1 MRGDTVMAL
10 SEKFKIETKI
20 PHLYLSGYKGH
31 FVAGRSHLNYY
42 IDITSQKSCLSEAK
56 AVAKA
61 IAPSYK
67 LHTMIDTILCLDGT
81 EVIGTCLASELT
93 KNDLASINANR
104 EINIL
109 SPEYT
114 VSNQLMFR
122 DNIVQMIEGK
132 QVLILAASVVT
143 GSTAQTAFEAV
154 RYYSGTPAGIA
165 SIFATLKECEDF
177 PVVSVFDPHDLPD
190 YESHSAMDCPLCKSG
205 VRIDA
210 LINSYGCSML

>member
-1 MRGDTVMAL
+1 MAI
-10 SEKFKIETKI
+10 SERFRIETKI

-61 IAPSYK
+61 IAPNYK
-67 LHTMIDTILCLDGT
+67 LHTMVDTILCLDGT
-81 EVIGTCLASELT
+81 EVIGACLANELT
-93 KNDLASINANR
+93 KNDLVSINANR
-104 EINIL
+104 EINII

-114 VSNQLMFR
+114 ASNQLLFR
-122 DNIVQMIEGK
+122 DNIVELIANK

-143 GSTAQTAFEAV
+143 GSTAQNAFEAV

-165 SIFATLKECEDF
+165 SIFATIKECEDF
-177 PVVSVFDPHDLPD
+177 SVVSVFDPHDLPD
-190 YESHSAMDCPLCKSG
+190 YESHSAMECPLCKKG
-205 VRIDA
+205 ERIDA
-210 LINSYGCSML
+210 LINSFGCSML

>member
-1 MRGDTVMAL
+1 MAI
-10 SEKFKIETKI
+10 SEKFRIETKI

-67 LHTMIDTILCLDGT
+67 MHTIIDTIICLDGT
-81 EVIGTCLASELT
+81 EVIGTCLARELT
-93 KNDLASINANR
+93 KSDLASINANHD
-104 EINIL
+104 INII

-114 VSNQLMFR
+114 ASNQLLFR
-122 DNIVQMIEGK
+122 DNIVGMIADK
-132 QVLILAASVVT
+132 QVLVLAASVVT
-143 GSTAQTAFEAV
+143 GSTAQKAFEAV
-154 RYYSGTPAGIA
+154 RYYSGYPVGIA
-165 SIFATLKECEDF
+165 SIFATIKECEDF
-177 PVVSVFDPHDLPD
+177 QVVSVFDPHNLPD
-190 YESHSAMDCPLCKSG
+190 YESHSAIDCPFCKNN

-210 LINSYGCSML
+210 LINSFGCSML

>member
-1 MRGDTVMAL
+1 MAI
-10 SEKFKIETKI
+10 SERFRIETKI

-61 IAPSYK
+61 IAPNYK
-67 LHTMIDTILCLDGT
+67 LHTMVDTILCLDGT
-81 EVIGTCLASELT
+81 EVIGACLANELT

-104 EINIL
+104 EINII

-114 VSNQLMFR
+114 ASNQLLFR
-122 DNIVQMIEGK
+122 DNIVELIANK

-143 GSTAQTAFEAV
+143 GSTAQNAFEAV

-165 SIFATLKECEDF
+165 SIFATIKECEDF
-177 PVVSVFDPHDLPD
+177 SVVSVFDPHDLPD
-190 YESHSAMDCPLCKSG
+190 YESHSAMECPLCKKG
-205 VRIDA
+205 ERIDA
-210 LINSYGCSML
+210 LINSFGCSML

>member
-1 MRGDTVMAL
+1 MAI
-10 SEKFKIETKI
+10 SERFRIETKV

-61 IAPSYK
+61 IAPNYK
-67 LHTMIDTILCLDGT
+67 LHTMVDTILCLDGT
-81 EVIGTCLASELT
+81 EVIGACLANELT

-104 EINIL
+104 EINII

-114 VSNQLMFR
+114 ASNQLLFR
-122 DNIVQMIEGK
+122 DNIVELIANK

-143 GSTAQTAFEAV
+143 GGTAQNAFEAV

-165 SIFATLKECEDF
+165 SIFATIKECEDF
-177 PVVSVFDPHDLPD
+177 SVVSVFDPHDLPD
-190 YESHSAMDCPLCKSG
+190 YESHSAIDCPLCKKG
-205 VRIDA
+205 ERIDA
-210 LINSYGCSML
+210 LINSFGCSML